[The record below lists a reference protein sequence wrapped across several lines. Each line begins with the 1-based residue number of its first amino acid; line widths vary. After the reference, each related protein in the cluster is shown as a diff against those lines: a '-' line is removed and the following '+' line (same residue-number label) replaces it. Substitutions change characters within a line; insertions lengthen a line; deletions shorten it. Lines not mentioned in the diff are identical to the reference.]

1 MDSMLAFLKKESPDV
16 LFLQEMYDEPDLSLP
31 LQYRSYSYLKQELG
45 YDYGHFASAMRTES
59 PVGAVTEGN
68 VIFSKFPI
76 EQVNKTYF
84 VEPDDREYYRE
95 HLDDWPLYPRIL
107 QQAELRTPSGI
118 INAINV
124 QGPWDLDGDHY
135 GHARKLMERAILE
148 AIEGKSKV
156 IVAGDLNAKPTNPAM
171 QAIEKSLKN
180 VFGHGLKSTFNMRR
194 KTNPGYA
201 TAVVDL
207 VYVTPDI
214 NVLDKECPDVDIS
227 DHLPLIVEM
236 EIK

>member
-1 MDSMLAFLKKESPDV
+1 MDSMLEFLKKEAPDV
-16 LFLQEMYDEPDLSLP
+16 LFLQEMYDESDSSLP
-31 LQYRSYSYLKQELG
+31 LQYQSYSYLKKELG
-45 YDYGHFASAMRTES
+45 YKYGDFAASLRTES
-59 PVGAVTEGN
+59 PAGIVTEGN
-68 VIFSKFPI
+68 VIFSRFPI
-76 EQVNKTYF
+76 EQVNSTYF

-107 QQAELRTPSGI
+107 QQAEVRTPSGI

-135 GHARKLMERAILE
+135 GQPRKLMEKAILK
-148 AIEGKSKV
+148 AIQGKSNV

-171 QAIEKSLKN
+171 QAIEKSLKS
-180 VFGHGLKSTFNMRR
+180 VFGHELKSTFNMRR

-214 NVLDKECPDVDIS
+214 KILNKECPNIDIS

-236 EIK
+236 EIS